1 MRADEAD
8 AAKIFSAGANDDL
21 YRLTVHE
28 GVRRL
33 GWWIVSIMRRAAK
46 RMLAVVKASV
56 ILVLRRREG
65 GYLRA
70 RVYDCQ
76 AKVGI
81 VVGQLT
87 FS

>member
-1 MRADEAD
+1 
-8 AAKIFSAGANDDL
+8 
-21 YRLTVHE
+21 
-28 GVRRL
+28 
-33 GWWIVSIMRRAAK
+33 MRRAAK
-46 RMLAVVKASV
+46 GMLAVVKASV

-81 VVGQLT
+81 VVRQLT